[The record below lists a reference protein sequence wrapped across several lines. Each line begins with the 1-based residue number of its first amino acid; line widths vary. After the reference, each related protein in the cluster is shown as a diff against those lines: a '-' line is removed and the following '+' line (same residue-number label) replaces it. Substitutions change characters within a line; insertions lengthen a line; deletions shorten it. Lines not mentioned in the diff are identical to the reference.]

1 MDTSSGKTYVIGSSA
16 LYYARHC
23 EPRKK
28 VVLVVPNAVLKAQI
42 IESLGRLSY
51 IMDIYTV
58 AEFYLL
64 LPDCDALFIDEWDYM
79 INTEIYAPLSNS
91 LYNGVW
97 DLSKYKLIF
106 GFTATVGN
114 YLQDV
119 IKNVITEKLCY
130 HKLGSE
136 F

>member
-1 MDTSSGKTYVIGSSA
+1 
-16 LYYARHC
+16 
-23 EPRKK
+23 
-28 VVLVVPNAVLKAQI
+28 LKAQI

-119 IKNVITEKLCY
+119 IKNAITEKLCY